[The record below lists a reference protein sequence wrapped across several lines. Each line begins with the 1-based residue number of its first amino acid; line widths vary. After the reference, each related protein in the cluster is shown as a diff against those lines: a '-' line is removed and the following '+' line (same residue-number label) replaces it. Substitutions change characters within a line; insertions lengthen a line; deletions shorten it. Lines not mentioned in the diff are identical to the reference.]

1 MTLDPSARD
10 LAVMR
15 SAERV
20 LDPDFSFEVL
30 EDLYTYRRK
39 RRWVAWLL
47 WATLGLLGIHRFYL
61 ERPFTG
67 VLQLFTGG
75 GALIWWLI
83 DAAAINRMVREHNQE
98 QAERER
104 TGRPPVEMA
113 GMPPLDE
120 EALAETPEWVKA
132 WNERGRSRRWL
143 RLSGD
148 VLVLFVAG
156 TALGAVVGEAG
167 SLEAVLAVVI
177 LCGMISLGAGPDWLD
192 DVPGFRALTRWTHR
206 LRLFYYYNEPASPL
220 GLLVRSGL
228 GILWAPFRGKARVEV
243 RLYVEL
249 GAGFSAVFLLLDIVP
264 AVFVPLV
271 SGAGLPGFESLV
283 GNWLGE
289 AFMTFL
295 LTYMLA
301 APVGGVLTLYLLTRP
316 RHTLPRI
323 LAGFTLASIALG
335 ALAGLG

>member
-1 MTLDPSARD
+1 MTVHGPP
-10 LAVMR
+10 
-15 SAERV
+15 
-20 LDPDFSFEVL
+20 LDPDFSVQVL

-47 WATLGLLGIHRFYL
+47 WGTLGLLGVHRFYL

-75 GALIWWLI
+75 GVLAWWLI
-83 DAAAINRMVREHNQE
+83 DAGAINRMVREHNREQE
-98 QAERER
+98 AREK

-120 EALAETPEWVKA
+120 RKLDETPDWVKA
-132 WNERGRSRRWL
+132 WHRRGRTRRWL
-143 RLSGD
+143 RLGGD
-148 VLVLFVAG
+148 LLVLLAAG
-156 TALGAVVGEAG
+156 MALGTMIGEPGA
-167 SLEAVLAVVI
+167 LEAVFAVVV

-206 LRLFYYYNEPASPL
+206 LRLYYYYNEPASPL

-228 GILWAPFRGKARVEV
+228 GILWAPFRRKARVEV

-249 GAGFSAVFLLLDIVP
+249 GAGFSAVFLLLDVVP
-264 AVFVPLV
+264 GVLVPLI
-271 SGAGLPGFESLV
+271 SGAGLPGLGALA
-283 GNWLGE
+283 GNWLGQV
-289 AFMTFL
+289 FMTFL
-295 LTYMLA
+295 LTYLFA

-323 LAGFTLASIALG
+323 LALFTLG
-335 ALAGLG
+335 AIVMGVLAGNG